1 MQNESNMA
9 IKNSQLPI
17 LDSRFR
23 IGLKD
28 KLREIGRKDN
38 ARVFRFWEDLCYAL
52 FLAA

>member
-17 LDSRFR
+17 LDSRFL
-23 IGLKD
+23 IGVED
-28 KLREIGRKDN
+28 KLRRNDGKDN
-38 ARVFRFWEDLCYAL
+38 ARVFRFWEELCYAL